1 MHNSGIANNE
11 TISNPATGLTDK
23 DRLND
28 LWFNVGYKT
37 ALGDDH
43 ESIIDLQQIIRLNPF
58 DAAAYLY
65 LGRIY
70 LKKHEGRT
78 AEYYLACAA
87 ELDGE
92 NFDIAFNFGTCLA
105 VNGHHRESL
114 FWLQKA
120 TDQRPENS
128 SARFNLGMSYLVL
141 GDETRA
147 MELFAHTLELRPESL
162 PAAFN
167 LGLYFLK
174 RGILERARHYFE
186 KCTSI
191 DPGFAPA
198 WQNLLHICLIGNEI
212 DAAAALISKG
222 LQFNPDN
229 ENLIVDSAAFANLH
243 RKEEQL
249 QPAIKKSLQRRP
261 RLVARVVERIRQF
274 KDIIGNTNAPTGN
287 TIQ

>member
-1 MHNSGIANNE
+1 MK
-11 TISNPATGLTDK
+11 NPGVAK
-23 DRLND
+23 NQEDRLND

-43 ESIIDLQQIIRLNPF
+43 ESIVDLQQIIRLNPF

-65 LGRIY
+65 LGKIY
-70 LKKHEGRT
+70 LKMHECLS

-87 ELDGE
+87 ELDE
-92 NFDIAFNFGTCLA
+92 DRFDVAFQFGTCLA
-105 VNGHHRESL
+105 LNGHHRESL
-114 FWLQKA
+114 IWLQKA
-120 TDQRPENS
+120 ADLHPENP
-128 SARFNLGMSYLVL
+128 SAQFNLGMSHLVL
-141 GDETRA
+141 GDEARA
-147 MELFAHTLELRPESL
+147 MELFALTIELNPDSL

-186 KCTSI
+186 KCTDI
-191 DPGFAPA
+191 DPEFAPA
-198 WQNLLHICLIGNEI
+198 WQNLLLVCLFGNEI
-212 DAAAALISKG
+212 DAAALLISKG

-243 RKEEQL
+243 RKDEQL
-249 QPAIKKSLQRRP
+249 QPALKNSLQRRP
-261 RLVARVVERIRQF
+261 RLVARVVERIREF
-274 KDIIGNTNAPTGN
+274 KDIIGTVASTSD

>member
-1 MHNSGIANNE
+1 MKNSGIVNNQ
-11 TISNPATGLTDK
+11 D
-23 DRLND
+23 DRVND

-43 ESIIDLQQIIRLNPF
+43 ESIVDLQQIIRLNPF

-65 LGRIY
+65 IGKIY
-70 LKKHEGRT
+70 LEKHEGER

-92 NFDIAFNFGTCLA
+92 RFGIAFHFGTCLA

-114 FWLQKA
+114 TWLQKA
-120 TDQRPENS
+120 ADLRPESS
-128 SARFNLGMSYLVL
+128 SAQFNLGMSHLVL
-141 GDETRA
+141 GDEIRA
-147 MELFAHTLELRPESL
+147 MELFARTLELNPKSL

-174 RGILERARHYFE
+174 GGVLERARHYFE
-186 KCTSI
+186 KCTGI
-191 DPGFAPA
+191 DPEFAPA
-198 WQNLLHICLIGNEI
+198 WQNLLHICLLGNEI

-249 QPAIKKSLQRRP
+249 RPALKNSLRRQP
-261 RLVARVVERIRQF
+261 RLVAKVVERIRQF
-274 KDIIGNTNAPTGN
+274 KDIIGNTTAPTGN